1 MNFFAIVFVF
11 TFVFSLLL
19 TGAVRRA
26 CLKYKI
32 LSKPRERD
40 VHQKPIP
47 RLGGVAIGLTI
58 LFSIALLV
66 IFSPD
71 KISFVSFKVLG
82 LDKNLLGII
91 GGIIILW
98 LVGLWDDFR
107 PLSPWVKL
115 LAQIF
120 AALSLVA
127 SGITV
132 YYLSNPF
139 GAPIILDNFK
149 IPIFTISGIT
159 YNLTFWSDIFLIVWT
174 VLIINVINWLDG
186 LDGLAAGIVAIAGVV
201 IFFLSNSPAISQI
214 ATATLAL
221 VLVGSSLGF
230 LPWNFNPAKIFMG
243 DSGSMILGFLL
254 ATLSVV
260 SGGKVATAFLVLGIG
275 IFDAVWVIAR
285 RILRHSSPFRAD
297 RRHLHHRLLEI
308 GLSQRQA
315 VLVMYFISALFGI
328 LALFAST
335 PGEKFNAIIWLGIL
349 MFALAITVLI
359 LQLRK
364 KYAAKKLS

>member
-1 MNFFAIVFVF
+1 MNFFAFAFIF
-11 TFVFSLLL
+11 TFVFSLLS
-19 TGAVRRA
+19 TGWIRRL

-58 LFSIALLV
+58 LFAIILFA

-71 KISFVSFKVLG
+71 KISFVGFKVLG
-82 LDKNLLGII
+82 IDKNLLGIF

-107 PLSPWVKL
+107 SLSPWVKL
-115 LAQIF
+115 AAQIL
-120 AALSLVA
+120 AALCLVA

-149 IPIFTISGIT
+149 IPILTISGIT
-159 YNLTFWSDIFLIVWT
+159 YNFTVWSDIFLIIWT

-186 LDGLAAGIVAIAGVV
+186 LDGLAAGVVAIAGVV
-201 IFFLSNSPAISQI
+201 IFFLSNSPAVAQI

-221 VLVGSSLGF
+221 ILVGTSLGF

-243 DSGSMILGFLL
+243 DGGSMVLGFLL

-260 SGGKVATAFLVLGIG
+260 SGGKVATAFLVLGVG

-297 RRHLHHRLLEI
+297 RLHLHHRLLEI

-335 PGEKFNAIIWLGIL
+335 PAEKFNAIIWLGIL
-349 MFALAITVLI
+349 MLMLVIIVLI

-364 KYAAKKLS
+364 RYATKKLS